1 MNGESNKN
9 SVLGFSNAMQEEG
22 ATYLVTT
29 LTVKR

>member
-9 SVLGFSNAMQEEG
+9 SVLGFSNAMQEG